1 VPDNLTSGA
10 SDLGSVNDICRQSG
24 VGWSGDTAILLQR
37 VMPLAK
43 ILGPALA
50 GPQERNYDRARRR
63 YYASRFSLFVSYG
76 VNSAATMPG
85 PASVRSLAKKRGPV
99 YDLWPIGL
107 GRYARHALGIIPG
120 ETYRKPQAASCK
132 RSLE

>member
-1 VPDNLTSGA
+1 MRGTALL
-10 SDLGSVNDICRQSG
+10 DLGSEF
-24 VGWSGDTAILLQR
+24 
-37 VMPLAK
+37 MM
-43 ILGPALA
+43 
-50 GPQERNYDRARRR
+50 YDRARRR

-76 VNSAATMPG
+76 VNSTATMPG
-85 PASVRSLAKKRGPV
+85 PACVGSLIRMRGPV

-120 ETYRKPQAASCK
+120 ETYRKPQAASYK

>member
-1 VPDNLTSGA
+1 MALARLNDKISRLKISGGVT
-10 SDLGSVNDICRQSG
+10 SDLGSEF
-24 VGWSGDTAILLQR
+24 
-37 VMPLAK
+37 MM
-43 ILGPALA
+43 
-50 GPQERNYDRARRR
+50 YDQARGR
-63 YYASRFSLFVSYG
+63 YYASRFSLFLSYG

-85 PASVRSLAKKRGPV
+85 PGCARSLIRMRGPV

-120 ETYRKPQAASCK
+120 ETYRKPQAASHK